1 MVKFLRQHRTND
13 VPVTGTISPRYIH
26 QFSHKSIRVTAKGSA
41 VLPSRKS
48 AEPFSSYKVIFQHPQ
63 AIRAIRH
70 IRIARTPRLLSSCYQ
85 TGNPVLKKCVFSR
98 FCSPLHPLFHYSH
111 STNPIIWGCISY
123 TFTGITFANL
133 LIFYLLFLAANFLSI
148 KIVSQKAGEYNY
160 LLHRFPGYSAI
171 ENTLIYRKFSFIALD
186 AFRSGRSRHPW
197 TL

>member
-1 MVKFLRQHRTND
+1 MKDL
-13 VPVTGTISPRYIH
+13 PA
-26 QFSHKSIRVTAKGSA
+26 SHPLYGSEQSKSGFGI
-41 VLPSRKS
+41 
-48 AEPFSSYKVIFQHPQ
+48 
-63 AIRAIRH
+63 
-70 IRIARTPRLLSSCYQ
+70 CYQ
-85 TGNPVLKKCVFSR
+85 FAIKCPVSVSKTQYFQGFAGFVS
-98 FCSPLHPLFHYSH
+98 YSH

-123 TFTGITFANL
+123 TLTGITFANL

>member
-1 MVKFLRQHRTND
+1 MRRCFLKPEIGIFEIAVMPSPFGNCATRTEE
-13 VPVTGTISPRYIH
+13 VFAEKYITCPFNV
-26 QFSHKSIRVTAKGSA
+26 QRV
-41 VLPSRKS
+41 
-48 AEPFSSYKVIFQHPQ
+48 
-63 AIRAIRH
+63 
-70 IRIARTPRLLSSCYQ
+70 
-85 TGNPVLKKCVFSR
+85 
-98 FCSPLHPLFHYSH
+98 YSH

-123 TFTGITFANL
+123 TLTGITFANL
-133 LIFYLLFLAANFLSI
+133 LIFYLLFLAVNFLSI

>member
-1 MVKFLRQHRTND
+1 M
-13 VPVTGTISPRYIH
+13 
-26 QFSHKSIRVTAKGSA
+26 IRHKGS
-41 VLPSRKS
+41 
-48 AEPFSSYKVIFQHPQ
+48 VIK
-63 AIRAIRH
+63 
-70 IRIARTPRLLSSCYQ
+70 LLSKERRKTVKSLCRN
-85 TGNPVLKKCVFSR
+85 GFGVSKN
-98 FCSPLHPLFHYSH
+98 HSH

-123 TFTGITFANL
+123 TLTGITFANL

>member
-1 MVKFLRQHRTND
+1 MIRYMGSVIKSLSKERYKTVKSLCHNGFGVSKNH
-13 VPVTGTISPRYIH
+13 
-26 QFSHKSIRVTAKGSA
+26 
-41 VLPSRKS
+41 
-48 AEPFSSYKVIFQHPQ
+48 
-63 AIRAIRH
+63 
-70 IRIARTPRLLSSCYQ
+70 
-85 TGNPVLKKCVFSR
+85 
-98 FCSPLHPLFHYSH
+98 SH

>member
-1 MVKFLRQHRTND
+1 MVF
-13 VPVTGTISPRYIH
+13 VT
-26 QFSHKSIRVTAKGSA
+26 HKPQRNTFHLQSTGDYRMIRPMGS
-41 VLPSRKS
+41 
-48 AEPFSSYKVIFQHPQ
+48 VIK
-63 AIRAIRH
+63 
-70 IRIARTPRLLSSCYQ
+70 LLSKERHKTVY
-85 TGNPVLKKCVFSR
+85 
-98 FCSPLHPLFHYSH
+98 PLCRNGFRVSKSHSH

-123 TFTGITFANL
+123 TLTGITFANL
-133 LIFYLLFLAANFLSI
+133 LIFYLLFLAVNFLSI